1 MGFVTA
7 IEGKL
12 GQSSFAV
19 TESEIEF
26 DWCSGQQV
34 YMASQPV
41 RSECEVG
48 LIEWHGSEP
57 GTCPGNLMSIRLSSR
72 LN

>member
-34 YMASQPV
+34 YWATGLHGHPASA
-41 RSECEVG
+41 
-48 LIEWHGSEP
+48 
-57 GTCPGNLMSIRLSSR
+57 
-72 LN
+72 